1 MTSHLPPSLESVQAK
16 VRKMGDPA
24 DAEFLSR
31 FFKTGPGEYGE
42 GDRFLGVRVPA
53 LRRLAK
59 EYKDLP
65 FLEGARLLKSEYH
78 EERLLAL
85 LIFMAQF
92 KKGDEATR
100 TKIYFHYMRS
110 IRSINNWDLVDVSA
124 EHIPGA
130 YLADKDRSPLYEFA
144 RSRNLWKRRIAILS
158 TFHYLRRR
166 DFQDT
171 LAIAALLLDD
181 PHDLI
186 HKAVGWLLREVG
198 KRDFELE
205 LSFLASRHHRMPRTM
220 LRYAIEKFPETLRQD
235 ILTGRWQ
242 GEV

>member
-1 MTSHLPPSLESVQAK
+1 MNSQPTPSLESVQSK
-16 VRKMGDPA
+16 IREMGDPA

-42 GDRFLGVRVPA
+42 GDRFLGIRVPA
-53 LRRLAK
+53 VRLLAK
-59 EYKDLP
+59 EFADLP
-65 FLEGARLLKSEYH
+65 FGGCTLLLQSEYH

-85 LIFMAQF
+85 LLLMARF

-100 TKIYFHYMRS
+100 TKIHLHYMRS
-110 IRSINNWDLVDVSA
+110 VRYINNWDLVDVSA

-130 YLADKDRSPLYEFA
+130 HLADKSRAPLYEFA

-198 KRDFELE
+198 KRNLDLE
-205 LSFLASRHHRMPRTM
+205 LSFLASRYHKMPRTM
-220 LRYAIEKFPETLRQD
+220 LRYAIERLPEDLRRD
-235 ILTGRWQ
+235 ILSGRWNP
-242 GEV
+242 